1 MDPSHYENAED
12 RFKDLAFS
20 LIEVIGEATAQIT
33 SLNDELGQ
41 KDDEWDA
48 YVDDVRVKL

>member
-1 MDPSHYENAED
+1 M
-12 RFKDLAFS
+12 
-20 LIEVIGEATAQIT
+20 IEVIGEATAQIT

-48 YVDDVRVKL
+48 YVDDVRAEYEDRVVDLETQLAEAEEDD